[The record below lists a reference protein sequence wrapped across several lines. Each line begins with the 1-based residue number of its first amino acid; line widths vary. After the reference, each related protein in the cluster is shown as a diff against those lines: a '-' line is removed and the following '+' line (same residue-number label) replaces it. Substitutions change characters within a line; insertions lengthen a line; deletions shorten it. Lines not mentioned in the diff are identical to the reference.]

1 MNFTSLKNELTGGPV
16 RVSAPCRIDC
26 GGTFDIKTFS
36 VPIHRSQPCT
46 FNIAL
51 NIRTKVTLYP
61 WQDGMAKV
69 SSRGFA
75 SEEFESSKAPFNS
88 PMGLVFAAL
97 YFFGFSGVHVD
108 IVSDS
113 PPKSALGGSSTMLVT
128 VIGALNKAC
137 ERLGH
142 PTISTEET
150 VKLAYQIEDGI
161 SSYTCGIQDHLAS
174 AYGGVNQWFWHDG
187 TGSKLFSRKALLGS
201 EDKSNIDRAIAVAF
215 CGVTHDS
222 GTINRR
228 WIEGF
233 CGGDNRSAWIQI
245 LEEVKSFCAAVSE
258 KNWTKA
264 AEHIKK
270 ENDLRR
276 KLTPEVFTP
285 TGYELVQAAEDSD
298 CGARFTGSGG
308 GGCLWAIGEHAN
320 IVKLKKQWEAILKED
335 GGMLPSDTDFAGIT
349 EEKIPT

>member
-1 MNFTSLKNELTGGPV
+1 MNFTSLKNELTNSPI
-16 RVSAPCRIDC
+16 RISAPCRIDC

-36 VPIHRSQPCT
+36 VPMHSSQPCT

-51 NIRTKVTLYP
+51 NIRTTVTLYP
-61 WQDGMAKV
+61 WQDGVAKV

-75 SEEFESSKAPFNS
+75 SEEFEAGKAPFNS

-97 YFFGFSGVHVD
+97 YFFGFSGIHVD

-137 ERLGH
+137 EQLGQ
-142 PTISTEET
+142 PTISIEEI
-150 VKLAYQIEDGI
+150 VKLAYQVEDGI

-187 TGSKLFSRKALLGS
+187 TGSRLFSQKALLVR
-201 EDKSNIDRAIAVAF
+201 EDKDEIDRAIAVAF
-215 CGVTHDS
+215 CGITHDS
-222 GTINRR
+222 GTINRK
-228 WIEGF
+228 WIDGF
-233 CGGDNRSAWIQI
+233 CRGENRPLWTQI
-245 LEEVKSFCAAVSE
+245 LEEVKSFCTAVSE
-258 KNWTKA
+258 KNWAKA
-264 AEHIKK
+264 AEHIRK
-270 ENDLRR
+270 ENDLRK
-276 KLTPEVFTP
+276 KLTPEVFTK
-285 TGYELVQAAEDSD
+285 TGYELVHAAEKVD

-320 IVKLKKQWEAILKED
+320 IAKLKKHWESILKEE
-335 GGMLPSDTDFAGIT
+335 GGMLPSDTDFDGIKDET
-349 EEKIPT
+349 I